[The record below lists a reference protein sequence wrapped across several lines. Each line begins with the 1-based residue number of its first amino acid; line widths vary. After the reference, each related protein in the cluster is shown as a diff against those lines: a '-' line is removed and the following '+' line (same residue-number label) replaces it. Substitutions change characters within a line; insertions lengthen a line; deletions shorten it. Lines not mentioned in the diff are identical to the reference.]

1 MNVDP
6 IIFIL
11 GLDGSESLK
20 DEAGAKI
27 NINYRIVHCPALH
40 QRILEFWT

>member
-1 MNVDP
+1 MDP

-27 NINYRIVHCPALH
+27 NINYRIVQELVSK
-40 QRILEFWT
+40 ILVDGR